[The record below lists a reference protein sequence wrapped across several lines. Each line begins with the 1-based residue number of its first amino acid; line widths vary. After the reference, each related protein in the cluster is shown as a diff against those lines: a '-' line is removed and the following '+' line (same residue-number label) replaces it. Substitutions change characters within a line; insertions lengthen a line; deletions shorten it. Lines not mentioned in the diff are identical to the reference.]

1 MKEKIIS
8 LKNVQ
13 KKYGNDENSFLAIKG
28 VSFDIEKG
36 SFFTIMGRSG
46 SGKSTLLHMMAAL
59 DNPTTGEIVVDGDN
73 LSELSSKEK
82 NVFRNEK
89 IGFVFQSYYLEEK
102 YSVFKNVEMPLIING
117 MKKKDRKKLVDEAIE
132 KVGLSDKL
140 NRKTSK
146 LSGGEKQRVAIAR
159 AIVNNPEIIFADE
172 PCGNLDTENGNR
184 IMKYFREFVNAGM
197 TVVLVTHNV
206 EDARKTDRIIILNDG
221 EVVGDEHVNTDFR

>member
-13 KKYGNDENSFLAIKG
+13 KKYGNAENYFLAIKG

-36 SFFTIMGRSG
+36 SFFTIMGKSG

-73 LSELSSKEK
+73 LSELSSKKK
-82 NVFRNEK
+82 NAFRNEK
-89 IGFVFQSYYLEEK
+89 IGFVFQSYYLEEN

-132 KVGLSDKL
+132 KVGLSDKS

-172 PCGNLDTENGNR
+172 PCGNLDTENGNK

-197 TVVLVTHNV
+197 TVVLVTHNE
-206 EDARKTDRIIILNDG
+206 EDARKTDRIVFLNDG